1 MQFWVNPLGIDLK
14 YKLIKKYKKIAM
26 KIFDCSLY
34 YDEDLILETRLNIL
48 DKFVNKFVICESKF
62 THSGEKK
69 RLNFNIKKFSSFKN
83 KIIYLVNDTE
93 PKNLIYNKDKEERS
107 DQMRPNAM
115 KRIAY
120 QREFL
125 KNGLH
130 EANTNDLILYS
141 DNDEI
146 PDPKNLNED
155 LLKEK
160 ISIFEQKL
168 FYYKF
173 NLYYPKLLWYGT
185 RACKK
190 KDLPTFETLRLIKP
204 KKYPFYRV
212 DTFFKNNKRMDIQ
225 IIKNG
230 GWHFTRVLSPKEI
243 HEKEMIAEHHDEYKL
258 SKKNPEKIA
267 DLIKRR
273 VIDHNHFVDSTENK
287 YGKEFKLIQLSINE
301 LPKYISQ
308 NIDKYK
314 KFLDLD

>member
-1 MQFWVNPLGIDLK
+1 
-14 YKLIKKYKKIAM
+14 M
-26 KIFDCSLY
+26 KIFDCTLY

-48 DKFVNKFVICESKF
+48 EKYVHKFVICESTF
-62 THSGEKK
+62 THSGKK
-69 RLNFNIKKFSSFKN
+69 KKLNFDIKKFSKFKN

-93 PKNLIYNKDKEERS
+93 PKNLLYSKNSNESPE
-107 DQMRPNAM
+107 QMRPNAM

-125 KNGLH
+125 INGLQS
-130 EANTNDLILYS
+130 ASDNDLILYS

-146 PDPKNLNED
+146 PNPENLND
-155 LLKEK
+155 SLLNEK

-173 NLYYPKLLWYGT
+173 NLLYKKILWYGT

-190 KDLPTFETLRLIKP
+190 KDLPKFEILRLIKP
-204 KKYPFYRV
+204 KKYPFYRI
-212 DTFFKNNKRMDIQ
+212 DTYFKNNKRMDVQ

-230 GWHFTRVLSPKEI
+230 GWHFTRVLSPEEI
-243 HEKEMIAEHHDEYKL
+243 HKKELIAEHHDEYKL
-258 SKKNPEKIA
+258 SNKNPEKIA

-287 YGKEFKLIQLSINE
+287 YGEEFKLTQISLND

>member
-1 MQFWVNPLGIDLK
+1 
-14 YKLIKKYKKIAM
+14 M
-26 KIFDCSLY
+26 KIFDCTLY

-48 DKFVNKFVICESKF
+48 DKYVDKFVICESTF
-62 THSGEKK
+62 THSGKEKK
-69 RLNFNIKKFSSFKN
+69 LNFNIEKFSKFKS

-93 PKNLIYNKDKEERS
+93 PKNIIYDKNFNEPS

-115 KRIAY
+115 KRIAN

-125 KNGLH
+125 LKGL
-130 EANTNDLILYS
+130 ESADDNDLILYS

-146 PDPKNLNED
+146 PTPETLNEN

-173 NLYYPKLLWYGT
+173 NLLYDKLLWYGT
-185 RACKK
+185 RACRKK
-190 KDLPTFETLRLIKP
+190 HLPKFEILRLIKP
-204 KKYPFYRV
+204 KKYPLFRI
-212 DTFFKNNKRMDIQ
+212 DTFFKKNKRMDVQ

-230 GWHFTRVLSPKEI
+230 GWHFTRVISPEEI
-243 HEKEMIAEHHDEYKL
+243 HKKELIAEHHDEYKM
-258 SKKNPEKIA
+258 SGKDPQKIA

-273 VIDHNHFVDSTENK
+273 VIDHNHFVDSTKSK
-287 YGKEFKLIQLSINE
+287 YGKEFKLKQLSVNE
-301 LPKYISQ
+301 LPNYISQ
-308 NIDKYK
+308 NIDKFR

>member
-1 MQFWVNPLGIDLK
+1 MR
-14 YKLIKKYKKIAM
+14 
-26 KIFDCSLY
+26 IFDCTLY

-48 DKFVNKFVICESKF
+48 DKYVDKFIICESTF
-62 THSGEKK
+62 THSGKEKK
-69 RLNFNIKKFSSFKN
+69 LNFDIKKFSSFKK

-93 PKNLIYNKDKEERS
+93 PTNLSYSKNNKELPE
-107 DQMRPNAM
+107 QMRPNAM
-115 KRIAY
+115 KRIAN

-125 KNGLH
+125 INGLQ
-130 EANTNDLILYS
+130 EANENDMILYS

-146 PDPKNLNED
+146 PNPETLNEN

-173 NLYYPKLLWYGT
+173 NLLYEKILWFGT

-190 KDLPTFETLRLIKP
+190 KDLPKFEVLRLIKP
-204 KKYPFYRV
+204 KKYPFYRL
-212 DTFFKNNKRMDIQ
+212 DTLFKNNKRMDVQ

-230 GWHFTRVLSPKEI
+230 GWHFTRVLSPDEI
-243 HEKEMIAEHHDEYKL
+243 HQKELIAEHHDEYKL
-258 SKKNPEKIA
+258 SKKNPKKIA

-287 YGKEFKLIQLSINE
+287 YGKEFKLKQLSIKD

-308 NIDKYK
+308 NIDKYRN
-314 KFLDLD
+314 FLDLD